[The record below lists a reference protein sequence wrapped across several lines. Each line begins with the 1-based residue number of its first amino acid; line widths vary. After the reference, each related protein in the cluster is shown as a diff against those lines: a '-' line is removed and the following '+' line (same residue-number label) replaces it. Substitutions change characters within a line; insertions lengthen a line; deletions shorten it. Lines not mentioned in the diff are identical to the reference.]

1 MVLSFIINTEV
12 EILKTGK
19 IDMKKLGKVFSY
31 IFGLI
36 IGVTIIMVVKVGG
49 KTWLILFISLLG
61 ILQATIFL
69 NTCLKTK
76 NSQKGEDE
84 VSNGFYIKLQYI
96 SILTFGSLIMISY
109 KILLEYI
116 NLNQYIS
123 KSFLVLV
130 ILLFLFLSVFSSI
143 KGETPTAPISYE
155 SVRCPYCG
163 SLLRVDDI
171 DTLVIE
177 CPHCGKKLK
186 L

>member
-1 MVLSFIINTEV
+1 
-12 EILKTGK
+12 
-19 IDMKKLGKVFSY
+19 MKKLGGVFSY

-36 IGVTIIMVVKVGG
+36 IGVTIIMVVKLRG
-49 KTWLILFISLLG
+49 KAWLILFISLLG

-69 NTCLKTK
+69 NTYLKNK
-76 NSQKGEDE
+76 NSEKREND
-84 VSNGFYIKLQYI
+84 VSNGFYVKLQYI
-96 SILTFGSLIMISY
+96 SILIFGSLIMVSY
-109 KILLEYI
+109 KVLLKYI

-130 ILLFLFLSVFSSI
+130 ILLFLVLSLFSPI
-143 KGETPTAPISYE
+143 KGETPIAPISYE

-163 SLLRVDDI
+163 SLLKVDDI